1 MISCKQLA
9 GKIGLPIPIFI
20 KLITGENIDSLSVI
34 QLENVIP
41 FIGNEIDFKYD
52 NDLKMFDISPEE
64 IRRLVVLANR
74 HCVQLNKC
82 VREYE
87 SYNGLFNREYLVQH
101 LNIPVSV
108 QGVLTKKRMTGEFL
122 HVCCTNV
129 EETTDQILVAEHIWI
144 QVPSEF
150 PKNYYYCFDS
160 DVIISFIGTP
170 TRYYHK
176 QQQKYSLE
184 NVYDLKIEFI
194 PYEIVEKYNLKNK
207 LENNKIKQ
215 WFSNQCLELM

>member
-9 GKIGLPIPIFI
+9 SKIGLPIPIFI
-20 KLITGENIDSLSVI
+20 KLVTGENVDSLSVI
-34 QLENVIP
+34 QLENNIP
-41 FIGNEIDFKYD
+41 YIGDDLNFTYD
-52 NDLKMFDISPEE
+52 NDSKMFDISPEE
-64 IRRLVVLANR
+64 VRRLIVLSNR

-87 SYNGLFNREYLVQH
+87 SYNGLFNREYLAQH
-101 LNIPVSV
+101 LNIPISV
-108 QGVLTKKRMTGEFL
+108 QGVLTKKRITGEFL

-129 EETTDQILVAEHIWI
+129 EEINDQILIAEHIWV
-144 QVPSEF
+144 QVPNEF
-150 PKNYYYCFDS
+150 SKNYRYCFDS

-170 TRYYHK
+170 TKYYHK

-184 NVYDLKIEFI
+184 NVYNFKIEFI
-194 PYEIVEKYNLKNK
+194 PYEIVEKYNLKDK

-215 WFSNQCLELM
+215 WFSDECLDLL

>member
-9 GKIGLPIPIFI
+9 SKIGLPVPIFI
-20 KLITGENIDSLSVI
+20 KLVTGENIDSLSVI
-34 QLENVIP
+34 QLENDIP
-41 FIGNEIDFKYD
+41 YIGDKLEFTYD
-52 NDLKMFDISPEE
+52 NDLKMFNISSEE
-64 IRRLVVLANR
+64 IKRLVVLANR
-74 HCVQLNKC
+74 YCVQLNKC

-87 SYNGLFNREYLVQH
+87 SYIGLFNREYLAQH
-101 LNIPVSV
+101 LNIPISV
-108 QGVLTKKRMTGEFL
+108 QGILTKKRTTGEFL

-129 EETTDQILVAEHIWI
+129 EEINDQILIAEHIWVQI
-144 QVPSEF
+144 PNEF
-150 PKNYYYCFDS
+150 PKNYRYCFDS

-170 TRYYHK
+170 TKYYHK

-207 LENNKIKQ
+207 LENGKIRQ
-215 WFSNQCLELM
+215 WFSDECLKLL